1 MNTTNKKF
9 NSKQKERDRY
19 IEDLVY
25 EVEQDFKKRRENRV
39 KYERQWELNINF
51 LNGNQYC
58 DLNSQGELLE
68 QNKTFYWQGQNV
80 FNHIAPIIDTRLSK
94 FSCVTP
100 NVSVRPKTDDD
111 SDVAGAS
118 LAEKLLESTIKKIEL
133 NEVVKKVTV
142 WSETCGTGFYKILW
156 DNQGGNKVGV
166 HNGKD
171 VFEGEV
177 KVLAVSPF
185 EIFPDSLTN
194 QEINDCASIIHAKAM
209 SVKDVKEIYGIDLAG
224 STIDVQSLSKLG
236 SFDSKSQNTI
246 DNAVIVIERYEKPN
260 SQLKNGRLITVAGG
274 QLLYCG
280 DLPYM
285 NASNGLR
292 TYPFVKQCSFEQAGS
307 FFGYSVIERLI
318 PIQRAFNAVKNRKH
332 EFLNRL
338 SMGIL
343 TVEDGS
349 IDVDDLAE
357 DGLSPGKVLVYRQG
371 SKAPEIMATTTM
383 SSEFDQE
390 ENKLLNEF
398 VVISGVS
405 DVTSSST
412 NASVSSG
419 TALEILVEQDNTRL
433 VRPAEN
439 IRQCYVN
446 IAKQMLRLYFQFSAQ
461 VRAIQFQDNF
471 NKTKVVYLDK
481 RILGSDD
488 VYLESEN
495 ELLYTNRQKKEMIF
509 KLYESGLLTDENG
522 KFRPS
527 IKEKVLSL
535 LGYKELDYQKGL
547 ARLHEE
553 KAQTENNKLKKEFI
567 EIDEFDDHSIHQEE
581 HTRFILS
588 EYQDLTKEQKNNYFI
603 HIEQHKQKLNHVNGE
618 NDDGTITK

>member
-39 KYERQWELNINF
+39 KYERQWELNMNF

-111 SDVAGAS
+111 RDVAGAS
-118 LAEKLLESTIKKIEL
+118 LAEKLLESTIKKIQL

-156 DNQGGNKVGV
+156 DNKGGNKIGV
-166 HNGKD
+166 HDGKD
-171 VFEGEV
+171 VFEGEA

-194 QEINDCASIIHAKAM
+194 QELDDCASIIHAKAM
-209 SVKDVKEIYGIDLAG
+209 SVKDVKEIYGVDLAG
-224 STIDVQSLSKLG
+224 STVDVQNLSKIG
-236 SFDSKSQNTI
+236 SFNNKSQNTL

-260 SQLKNGRLITVAGG
+260 SELKNGRLITVAGG
-274 QLLYCG
+274 KMLYCG

-285 NASNGLR
+285 NAENGLR
-292 TYPFVKQCSFEQAGS
+292 TYPFVKQCSFEQAGC

-371 SKAPEIMATTTM
+371 SKAPEIMASTSM

-433 VRPAEN
+433 VKHAEN

-446 IAKQMLRLYFQFSAQ
+446 VAKQMLRLYFQFSAQ
-461 VRAIQFQDNF
+461 VRAIQFQDQF
-471 NKTKVVYLDK
+471 NKTKVVYFDK
-481 RILGSDD
+481 RIAGSDD

-527 IKEKVLSL
+527 VKEKVLSL

-553 KAQTENNKLKKEFI
+553 KAQTENDKLKKAFI
-567 EIDEFDDHSIHQEE
+567 EVDEFDDHSIHEEE
-581 HTRFILS
+581 HTRYILS
-588 EYQDLTKEQKNNYFI
+588 EYQDLTKEQKNNYYI
-603 HIEQHKQKLNHVNGE
+603 HIEQHKQKINQLNGE
-618 NDDGTITK
+618 INDGTITK